1 MPPSQV
7 LEILTILRGIS
18 IPQMEDLPDCWF
30 SASPINVSI
39 GNKDGEVMAV
49 GLRNSPLPEA
59 ETAKLTLLIVDD
71 DPENRQV
78 VRRVIERATFE
89 APGGLNVAEGADG
102 EEAIR
107 LARELHPE
115 IVLMDIAMPRL
126 NGLEATRRI
135 KAEQPDTKVVILT
148 VHDERAYREAAVAMD
163 ADAFLAKKTL
173 GTSLVPTI
181 TTLTQR
187 TGLQLKRNT
196 GS

>member
-1 MPPSQV
+1 
-7 LEILTILRGIS
+7 
-18 IPQMEDLPDCWF
+18 
-30 SASPINVSI
+30 
-39 GNKDGEVMAV
+39 MAV
-49 GLRNSPLPEA
+49 GLRDSTLA
-59 ETAKLTLLIVDD
+59 DTDAAKLTLLIVDD

-78 VRRVIERATFE
+78 VRRVIERSALE
-89 APGGLNVAEGADG
+89 APGGVNVAEGSDG

-173 GTSLVPTI
+173 MTSLVPTI
-181 TTLTQR
+181 TTLAHR
-187 TGLQLKRNT
+187 KAARHRRSG